1 MSSTE
6 PNRTA
11 PTGGGRVTVIG
22 NPGLDTLVLLAEDVP
37 DLSAD
42 GHFVRNV
49 DTVGHA
55 AAYVARNM
63 GRLGH
68 RTRILGAIGDDLAG
82 RMVQEVLVDEGVDT
96 LLLFADPAGTP
107 RSVNLVSPG
116 GGRTY
121 LFDGGSH
128 MTLVPPEDLVA
139 AALEG
144 PDLVVSALPN
154 WGRAV
159 VARARDL
166 GLPVAVDL
174 QDVRDVDD
182 PYRSDFIAAADH
194 LFASAAHLEDPE
206 AAAAAWM
213 GRGPA
218 RSVVFGMGSR
228 GALLV
233 ERTDAGLHVSH
244 QPAPDLDLPVV
255 DTTGAGDALACGFL
269 DGLLFRG
276 LAPAAS
282 LHRGQVLARL
292 VASAPGG
299 AAGFDAGRLDSLTG
313 RT

>member
-1 MSSTE
+1 
-6 PNRTA
+6 
-11 PTGGGRVTVIG
+11 VTVIG

-139 AALEG
+139 AALDG